1 MGGRRAIAFTRM
13 LAGIEAKPSPPK
25 GFSDLP
31 TALISIAHFYFQHFL
46 CFCIDQLKVGFNPPL
61 IKSPERPI

>member
-13 LAGIEAKPSPPK
+13 LAEIEAKPSPSK
-25 GFSDLP
+25 GYSSLK
-31 TALISIAHFYFQHFL
+31 AHFYFQHFL

-61 IKSPERPI
+61 IKSPERPNEFFTVK